1 MRDPMLCNRRPV
13 AQPDP
18 LMSSDMIEEPYQSP
32 EPPGTAYDATMETD
46 RHHARAPL
54 RAASIQP
61 VERIPAVVEEII
73 AGTEVRASL

>member
-1 MRDPMLCNRRPV
+1 MLCNRRSV

-18 LMSSDMIEEPYQSP
+18 LMPFDMIEEPHQGP
-32 EPPGTAYDATMETD
+32 EPSGTTYDPAMQTD

-54 RAASIQP
+54 RAAPVEP
-61 VERIPAVVEEII
+61 VERIPAIMEEII